1 MCSHSMSIQL
11 WPCWGGAAPGTH
23 RKGETEA
30 GGGRAERSGSV
41 CVERVPL
48 ALAQPPMGWYLGG
61 TGGGGHV
68 PPPPAWGASHIP
80 GLGLGLVLF
89 GEKET
94 PSGDLGDNGVP
105 LP

>member
-1 MCSHSMSIQL
+1 MCGEGPACPGAAAHGVVPGGDRGR
-11 WPCWGGAAPGTH
+11 WPCP
-23 RKGETEA
+23 
-30 GGGRAERSGSV
+30 
-41 CVERVPL
+41 
-48 ALAQPPMGWYLGG
+48 
-61 TGGGGHV
+61 